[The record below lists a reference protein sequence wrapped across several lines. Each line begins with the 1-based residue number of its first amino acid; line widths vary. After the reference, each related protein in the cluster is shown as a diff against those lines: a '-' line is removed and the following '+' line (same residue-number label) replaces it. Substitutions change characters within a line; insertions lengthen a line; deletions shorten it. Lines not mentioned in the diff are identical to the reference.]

1 MTFLF
6 VCLFRSLEIRINCRM
21 RIELKDIRDDLF
33 EKDEQD
39 INNDTNMIYHHDHRD
54 GTCFV

>member
-1 MTFLF
+1 
-6 VCLFRSLEIRINCRM
+6 M

-54 GTCFV
+54 GTRFV